1 MQRMK
6 RSGSK
11 LLCILLLLSLL
22 LSLTAC
28 GKPETQLEKTAGY
41 LQAQNAEPGTGS
53 VGGDW
58 LIFGLARSG
67 VKVPQKYFDAYY
79 ENVEAAVREKNGVLS
94 DRKYTEYSRTVL
106 ALTAIGKN
114 PADVAGF
121 DLLKPLADF
130 EQVTRQGING
140 TIFALLALD
149 SGNYEIP
156 ENPDAAV
163 QATRQMYVDELLAR
177 ALPDGGWTL
186 TGGEPDVD
194 ITAMTLQA
202 LAKYRDQADVTAAV
216 ERGLAVLSSLQEPDG
231 GYVSWGSSNSESVA
245 QVIVALTELGV
256 PLDDERFTK
265 NGITVEDALLRF
277 AQENGAFVHVRAGS
291 GGDAAA
297 YAAEQYAG
305 TTASD
310 SVTAEVDSELDESP
324 AHYEVE
330 LHTAWGEFEYLVDA
344 YTGKVLSG
352 QKDLLATAPAG
363 DEAAKPTAPSG
374 GADIGHAKAKSI
386 ALNHAGVSENKAYDM
401 EIELDDED
409 GTLVYEVEFK
419 SSGMEYSYEINAAT
433 GAILEHETEIDD

>member
-1 MQRMK
+1 MK

-41 LQAQNAEPGTGS
+41 LQAQIAEPGTGS

-67 VKVPQKYFDAYY
+67 VKDPQKYFDAYY

-114 PADVAGF
+114 PVDVAGF

-130 EQVTRQGING
+130 EQVTKQGING
-140 TIFALLALD
+140 TIFALLAMD
-149 SGNYEIP
+149 SGKYEIP

-163 QATRQMYVDELLAR
+163 QSTRQMYVDELLAR
-177 ALPDGGWTL
+177 ELPDGGWTL

-245 QVIVALTELGV
+245 QVLVALTELGV

-277 AQENGAFVHVRAGS
+277 AQENGAFVHVRDGS
-291 GGDAAA
+291 GGDDEMATEQAFYALAAIHR
-297 YAAEQYAG
+297 AETG
-305 TTASD
+305 ETT
-310 SVTAEVDSELDESP
+310 L
-324 AHYEVE
+324 
-330 LHTAWGEFEYLVDA
+330 
-344 YTGKVLSG
+344 
-352 QKDLLATAPAG
+352 
-363 DEAAKPTAPSG
+363 
-374 GADIGHAKAKSI
+374 
-386 ALNHAGVSENKAYDM
+386 YDM
-401 EIELDDED
+401 TD
-409 GTLVYEVEFK
+409 V
-419 SSGMEYSYEINAAT
+419 MQ
-433 GAILEHETEIDD
+433 

>member
-1 MQRMK
+1 MK

-41 LQAQNAEPGTGS
+41 LQAQIAAPGTGS

-67 VKVPQKYFDAYY
+67 VKVPQKYFDTYY

-130 EQVTRQGING
+130 EQVTKQGING

-149 SGNYEIP
+149 SGNYEMP
-156 ENPDAAV
+156 EDPDAAV

-177 ALPDGGWTL
+177 ELPDGGWTL
-186 TGGEPDVD
+186 AGGEPDVD
-194 ITAMTLQA
+194 ITAMTVQA
-202 LAKYRDQADVTAAV
+202 LAKYREQPDAAAAV

-277 AQENGAFVHVRAGS
+277 AQENGAFVHVRDGS
-291 GGDAAA
+291 GGDDGMATEQAFYALAAIHR
-297 YAAEQYAG
+297 AETG
-305 TTASD
+305 ETT
-310 SVTAEVDSELDESP
+310 L
-324 AHYEVE
+324 
-330 LHTAWGEFEYLVDA
+330 
-344 YTGKVLSG
+344 
-352 QKDLLATAPAG
+352 
-363 DEAAKPTAPSG
+363 
-374 GADIGHAKAKSI
+374 
-386 ALNHAGVSENKAYDM
+386 YDM
-401 EIELDDED
+401 TD
-409 GTLVYEVEFK
+409 V
-419 SSGMEYSYEINAAT
+419 MQ
-433 GAILEHETEIDD
+433 

>member
-1 MQRMK
+1 M
-6 RSGSK
+6 
-11 LLCILLLLSLL
+11 LVSLA
-22 LSLTAC
+22 AC
-28 GKPETQLEKTAGY
+28 GKEETPIKKTARY
-41 LQAQNAEPGTGS
+41 LQAQIPEPTCAA

-58 LIFGLARSG
+58 LVFGLARSG

-79 ENVEAAVREKNGVLS
+79 KNVEEYIVSVNGVLS
-94 DRKYTEYSRTVL
+94 RKKNTEYSRVIL
-106 ALTAIGKN
+106 ALTAIGKT

-121 DLLKPLADF
+121 NLLLPLGDF
-130 EQVTRQGING
+130 DETVRQGING

-277 AQENGAFVHVRAGS
+277 AQENGAFVHVRDGS
-291 GGDAAA
+291 GGDDGMATEQAFYALAAIHR
-297 YAAEQYAG
+297 AETG
-305 TTASD
+305 ETT
-310 SVTAEVDSELDESP
+310 L
-324 AHYEVE
+324 
-330 LHTAWGEFEYLVDA
+330 
-344 YTGKVLSG
+344 
-352 QKDLLATAPAG
+352 
-363 DEAAKPTAPSG
+363 
-374 GADIGHAKAKSI
+374 
-386 ALNHAGVSENKAYDM
+386 YDM
-401 EIELDDED
+401 TD
-409 GTLVYEVEFK
+409 V
-419 SSGMEYSYEINAAT
+419 MQ
-433 GAILEHETEIDD
+433 

>member
-1 MQRMK
+1 MK

-41 LQAQNAEPGTGS
+41 LQAQIAEPGTGS

-67 VKVPQKYFDAYY
+67 VKVPQKSFDAYY

-277 AQENGAFVHVRAGS
+277 AQENGAFVHVRDGS
-291 GGDAAA
+291 GGDDGMATEQAFYALAAIHR
-297 YAAEQYAG
+297 AETG
-305 TTASD
+305 ETT
-310 SVTAEVDSELDESP
+310 L
-324 AHYEVE
+324 
-330 LHTAWGEFEYLVDA
+330 
-344 YTGKVLSG
+344 
-352 QKDLLATAPAG
+352 
-363 DEAAKPTAPSG
+363 
-374 GADIGHAKAKSI
+374 
-386 ALNHAGVSENKAYDM
+386 YDM
-401 EIELDDED
+401 TD
-409 GTLVYEVEFK
+409 V
-419 SSGMEYSYEINAAT
+419 MQ
-433 GAILEHETEIDD
+433 

>member
-1 MQRMK
+1 MK

-41 LQAQNAEPGTGS
+41 LQAQIAEPGTGS

-106 ALTAIGKN
+106 ALTAIGNN

-277 AQENGAFVHVRAGS
+277 AQENGAFVHVRDGS
-291 GGDAAA
+291 GGDDGMATEQAFYALAAIHR
-297 YAAEQYAG
+297 AETG
-305 TTASD
+305 ETT
-310 SVTAEVDSELDESP
+310 L
-324 AHYEVE
+324 
-330 LHTAWGEFEYLVDA
+330 
-344 YTGKVLSG
+344 
-352 QKDLLATAPAG
+352 
-363 DEAAKPTAPSG
+363 
-374 GADIGHAKAKSI
+374 
-386 ALNHAGVSENKAYDM
+386 YDM
-401 EIELDDED
+401 TD
-409 GTLVYEVEFK
+409 V
-419 SSGMEYSYEINAAT
+419 MQ
-433 GAILEHETEIDD
+433 

>member
-1 MQRMK
+1 MK
-6 RSGSK
+6 RSGPK

-28 GKPETQLEKTAGY
+28 GKQANQLEKTAGY
-41 LQAQNAEPGTGS
+41 LQAQIAAPGTGS

-277 AQENGAFVHVRAGS
+277 AQENGAFVHVRDGS
-291 GGDAAA
+291 GGDDEMATEQAFYALAAIHR
-297 YAAEQYAG
+297 AETG
-305 TTASD
+305 ETT
-310 SVTAEVDSELDESP
+310 L
-324 AHYEVE
+324 
-330 LHTAWGEFEYLVDA
+330 
-344 YTGKVLSG
+344 
-352 QKDLLATAPAG
+352 
-363 DEAAKPTAPSG
+363 
-374 GADIGHAKAKSI
+374 
-386 ALNHAGVSENKAYDM
+386 YDM
-401 EIELDDED
+401 TD
-409 GTLVYEVEFK
+409 V
-419 SSGMEYSYEINAAT
+419 MQ
-433 GAILEHETEIDD
+433 

>member
-1 MQRMK
+1 MK

-41 LQAQNAEPGTGS
+41 LQAQIAEPGTGS

-277 AQENGAFVHVRAGS
+277 AQENGAFVHVRDGS
-291 GGDAAA
+291 GGDDEMATEQAFYALAAIHR
-297 YAAEQYAG
+297 AETG
-305 TTASD
+305 ETT
-310 SVTAEVDSELDESP
+310 L
-324 AHYEVE
+324 
-330 LHTAWGEFEYLVDA
+330 
-344 YTGKVLSG
+344 
-352 QKDLLATAPAG
+352 
-363 DEAAKPTAPSG
+363 
-374 GADIGHAKAKSI
+374 
-386 ALNHAGVSENKAYDM
+386 YDM
-401 EIELDDED
+401 TD
-409 GTLVYEVEFK
+409 VK
-419 SSGMEYSYEINAAT
+419 A
-433 GAILEHETEIDD
+433 

>member
-1 MQRMK
+1 MK

-41 LQAQNAEPGTGS
+41 LQAQIAEPGTGS

-163 QATRQMYVDELLAR
+163 QATRQMYVDELLGR

-277 AQENGAFVHVRAGS
+277 AQENGAFVHVRDGS
-291 GGDAAA
+291 GGDDGMATEQAFYALAAIHR
-297 YAAEQYAG
+297 AETG
-305 TTASD
+305 ETT
-310 SVTAEVDSELDESP
+310 L
-324 AHYEVE
+324 
-330 LHTAWGEFEYLVDA
+330 
-344 YTGKVLSG
+344 
-352 QKDLLATAPAG
+352 
-363 DEAAKPTAPSG
+363 
-374 GADIGHAKAKSI
+374 
-386 ALNHAGVSENKAYDM
+386 YDM
-401 EIELDDED
+401 TD
-409 GTLVYEVEFK
+409 V
-419 SSGMEYSYEINAAT
+419 MQ
-433 GAILEHETEIDD
+433 

>member
-1 MQRMK
+1 MK
-6 RSGSK
+6 RSGPK

-28 GKPETQLEKTAGY
+28 GKQANQLEKTAGY
-41 LQAQNAEPGTGS
+41 LQAQIAAPGTGS

-114 PADVAGF
+114 PADVAGY

-130 EQVTRQGING
+130 EQVTKQGING
-140 TIFALLALD
+140 TIFALLAMD
-149 SGNYEIP
+149 SGKYEIP

-177 ALPDGGWTL
+177 ELPDGGWTL

-202 LAKYRDQADVTAAV
+202 LAKYRGQAEVEAAV

-277 AQENGAFVHVRAGS
+277 AQENGAFVHVRDGS
-291 GGDAAA
+291 GGDDGMATEQAFYALAAIHR
-297 YAAEQYAG
+297 AETG
-305 TTASD
+305 ETT
-310 SVTAEVDSELDESP
+310 L
-324 AHYEVE
+324 
-330 LHTAWGEFEYLVDA
+330 
-344 YTGKVLSG
+344 
-352 QKDLLATAPAG
+352 
-363 DEAAKPTAPSG
+363 
-374 GADIGHAKAKSI
+374 
-386 ALNHAGVSENKAYDM
+386 YDM
-401 EIELDDED
+401 TD
-409 GTLVYEVEFK
+409 V
-419 SSGMEYSYEINAAT
+419 MQ
-433 GAILEHETEIDD
+433 

>member
-1 MQRMK
+1 MK

-41 LQAQNAEPGTGS
+41 LQAQIAEPGTGS

-156 ENPDAAV
+156 ENPDANV

-177 ALPDGGWTL
+177 ELPDGGWTL

-277 AQENGAFVHVRAGS
+277 AQENGAFVHVRDGS
-291 GGDAAA
+291 GGDDGMATEQAFYALAAIHR
-297 YAAEQYAG
+297 AETG
-305 TTASD
+305 ETT
-310 SVTAEVDSELDESP
+310 L
-324 AHYEVE
+324 
-330 LHTAWGEFEYLVDA
+330 
-344 YTGKVLSG
+344 
-352 QKDLLATAPAG
+352 
-363 DEAAKPTAPSG
+363 
-374 GADIGHAKAKSI
+374 
-386 ALNHAGVSENKAYDM
+386 YDM
-401 EIELDDED
+401 TD
-409 GTLVYEVEFK
+409 V
-419 SSGMEYSYEINAAT
+419 MQ
-433 GAILEHETEIDD
+433 

>member
-1 MQRMK
+1 MK
-6 RSGSK
+6 RIGSN

-22 LSLTAC
+22 LSLAAC

-41 LQAQNAEPGTGS
+41 LQAQIAEPGTGS

-277 AQENGAFVHVRAGS
+277 AQENGAFVHVRDGS
-291 GGDAAA
+291 GGDDGMATEQAFYALAAIHR
-297 YAAEQYAG
+297 AETG
-305 TTASD
+305 ETT
-310 SVTAEVDSELDESP
+310 L
-324 AHYEVE
+324 
-330 LHTAWGEFEYLVDA
+330 
-344 YTGKVLSG
+344 
-352 QKDLLATAPAG
+352 
-363 DEAAKPTAPSG
+363 
-374 GADIGHAKAKSI
+374 
-386 ALNHAGVSENKAYDM
+386 YDM
-401 EIELDDED
+401 TD
-409 GTLVYEVEFK
+409 V
-419 SSGMEYSYEINAAT
+419 MQ
-433 GAILEHETEIDD
+433 

>member
-1 MQRMK
+1 MK

-28 GKPETQLEKTAGY
+28 GKPETQLEKTAGD
-41 LQAQNAEPGTGS
+41 LQAQIAEPGTGS

-277 AQENGAFVHVRAGS
+277 AQENGAFVHVRDGS
-291 GGDAAA
+291 GGDDGMATEQAFYALAAIHR
-297 YAAEQYAG
+297 AETG
-305 TTASD
+305 ETT
-310 SVTAEVDSELDESP
+310 L
-324 AHYEVE
+324 
-330 LHTAWGEFEYLVDA
+330 
-344 YTGKVLSG
+344 
-352 QKDLLATAPAG
+352 
-363 DEAAKPTAPSG
+363 
-374 GADIGHAKAKSI
+374 
-386 ALNHAGVSENKAYDM
+386 YDM
-401 EIELDDED
+401 TD
-409 GTLVYEVEFK
+409 V
-419 SSGMEYSYEINAAT
+419 MQ
-433 GAILEHETEIDD
+433 

>member
-1 MQRMK
+1 MK

-28 GKPETQLEKTAGY
+28 GKQANQLEKTAGY
-41 LQAQNAEPGTGS
+41 LQAQIAAPGTGS

-106 ALTAIGKN
+106 ARTAIGKN
-114 PADVAGF
+114 PVDVAGF

-130 EQVTRQGING
+130 EQVTKQGING
-140 TIFALLALD
+140 TIFALLAMD
-149 SGNYEIP
+149 SGKYEIP

-163 QATRQMYVDELLAR
+163 QSTRQMYVDELLAR
-177 ALPDGGWTL
+177 ELPDGGWTL

-245 QVIVALTELGV
+245 QVLVALTELGV

-277 AQENGAFVHVRAGS
+277 AQENGAFVHVRDGS
-291 GGDAAA
+291 GGDDEMATEQAFYALAAIHR
-297 YAAEQYAG
+297 AETG
-305 TTASD
+305 ETT
-310 SVTAEVDSELDESP
+310 L
-324 AHYEVE
+324 
-330 LHTAWGEFEYLVDA
+330 
-344 YTGKVLSG
+344 
-352 QKDLLATAPAG
+352 
-363 DEAAKPTAPSG
+363 
-374 GADIGHAKAKSI
+374 
-386 ALNHAGVSENKAYDM
+386 YDM
-401 EIELDDED
+401 TD
-409 GTLVYEVEFK
+409 V
-419 SSGMEYSYEINAAT
+419 MQ
-433 GAILEHETEIDD
+433 

>member
-1 MQRMK
+1 MK

-28 GKPETQLEKTAGY
+28 GKQANQLEKTAGY
-41 LQAQNAEPGTGS
+41 LQAQLAAPGTGS

-67 VKVPQKYFDAYY
+67 VKVSQKYFDAYY

-114 PADVAGF
+114 PADVAGY

-130 EQVTRQGING
+130 EQVTKQGING

-149 SGNYEIP
+149 SGKYEIP

-177 ALPDGGWTL
+177 ELPDGGWTL

-202 LAKYRDQADVTAAV
+202 LAKYRGQAEVEAAV

-277 AQENGAFVHVRAGS
+277 AQENGAFVHVRDGS
-291 GGDAAA
+291 GGDDGMATEQAFYALAAIHR
-297 YAAEQYAG
+297 AETG
-305 TTASD
+305 ETT
-310 SVTAEVDSELDESP
+310 L
-324 AHYEVE
+324 
-330 LHTAWGEFEYLVDA
+330 
-344 YTGKVLSG
+344 
-352 QKDLLATAPAG
+352 
-363 DEAAKPTAPSG
+363 
-374 GADIGHAKAKSI
+374 
-386 ALNHAGVSENKAYDM
+386 YDM
-401 EIELDDED
+401 TD
-409 GTLVYEVEFK
+409 V
-419 SSGMEYSYEINAAT
+419 MQ
-433 GAILEHETEIDD
+433 

>member
-1 MQRMK
+1 MK

-41 LQAQNAEPGTGS
+41 LQAQIAEPGTGS

-114 PADVAGF
+114 PADVAGY

-277 AQENGAFVHVRAGS
+277 AQENGAFVHVRDGS
-291 GGDAAA
+291 GGDDGMATEQAFYALAAIHR
-297 YAAEQYAG
+297 AETG
-305 TTASD
+305 ETT
-310 SVTAEVDSELDESP
+310 L
-324 AHYEVE
+324 
-330 LHTAWGEFEYLVDA
+330 
-344 YTGKVLSG
+344 
-352 QKDLLATAPAG
+352 
-363 DEAAKPTAPSG
+363 
-374 GADIGHAKAKSI
+374 
-386 ALNHAGVSENKAYDM
+386 YDM
-401 EIELDDED
+401 TD
-409 GTLVYEVEFK
+409 V
-419 SSGMEYSYEINAAT
+419 MQ
-433 GAILEHETEIDD
+433 

>member
-1 MQRMK
+1 MK

-41 LQAQNAEPGTGS
+41 LQAQIAEPGTGS

-106 ALTAIGKN
+106 ALTTIGKN

-277 AQENGAFVHVRAGS
+277 AQENGAFVHVRDGS
-291 GGDAAA
+291 GGDDGMATEQAFYALAAIHR
-297 YAAEQYAG
+297 AETG
-305 TTASD
+305 ETT
-310 SVTAEVDSELDESP
+310 L
-324 AHYEVE
+324 
-330 LHTAWGEFEYLVDA
+330 
-344 YTGKVLSG
+344 
-352 QKDLLATAPAG
+352 
-363 DEAAKPTAPSG
+363 
-374 GADIGHAKAKSI
+374 
-386 ALNHAGVSENKAYDM
+386 YDM
-401 EIELDDED
+401 TD
-409 GTLVYEVEFK
+409 V
-419 SSGMEYSYEINAAT
+419 MQ
-433 GAILEHETEIDD
+433 

>member
-1 MQRMK
+1 MK
-6 RSGSK
+6 RSGPK

-28 GKPETQLEKTAGY
+28 GKQANQLEKTAGY
-41 LQAQNAEPGTGS
+41 LQAQIAAPGTGS

-114 PADVAGF
+114 PVDVAGF

-130 EQVTRQGING
+130 EQVTKQGING

-245 QVIVALTELGV
+245 QVLVALTELGV

-277 AQENGAFVHVRAGS
+277 AQENGAFVHVRDGS
-291 GGDAAA
+291 GGDDEMATEQAFYALAAIHR
-297 YAAEQYAG
+297 AETG
-305 TTASD
+305 ETT
-310 SVTAEVDSELDESP
+310 L
-324 AHYEVE
+324 
-330 LHTAWGEFEYLVDA
+330 
-344 YTGKVLSG
+344 
-352 QKDLLATAPAG
+352 
-363 DEAAKPTAPSG
+363 
-374 GADIGHAKAKSI
+374 
-386 ALNHAGVSENKAYDM
+386 YDM
-401 EIELDDED
+401 TD
-409 GTLVYEVEFK
+409 V
-419 SSGMEYSYEINAAT
+419 MQ
-433 GAILEHETEIDD
+433 

>member
-1 MQRMK
+1 MK

-41 LQAQNAEPGTGS
+41 LQAQIAEPGTGS

-79 ENVEAAVREKNGVLS
+79 ENVDAAVREKNGVLS

-277 AQENGAFVHVRAGS
+277 AQENGAFVHVRDGS
-291 GGDAAA
+291 GGDDGMATEQAFYALAAIHR
-297 YAAEQYAG
+297 AETG
-305 TTASD
+305 ETT
-310 SVTAEVDSELDESP
+310 L
-324 AHYEVE
+324 
-330 LHTAWGEFEYLVDA
+330 
-344 YTGKVLSG
+344 
-352 QKDLLATAPAG
+352 
-363 DEAAKPTAPSG
+363 
-374 GADIGHAKAKSI
+374 
-386 ALNHAGVSENKAYDM
+386 YDM
-401 EIELDDED
+401 TD
-409 GTLVYEVEFK
+409 V
-419 SSGMEYSYEINAAT
+419 MQ
-433 GAILEHETEIDD
+433 

>member
-1 MQRMK
+1 MK

-41 LQAQNAEPGTGS
+41 LQAQIAEPGTGS
-53 VGGDW
+53 VGGGW

-277 AQENGAFVHVRAGS
+277 AQENGAFVHVRDGS
-291 GGDAAA
+291 GGDDGMATEQAFYALAAIHR
-297 YAAEQYAG
+297 AETG
-305 TTASD
+305 ETT
-310 SVTAEVDSELDESP
+310 L
-324 AHYEVE
+324 
-330 LHTAWGEFEYLVDA
+330 
-344 YTGKVLSG
+344 
-352 QKDLLATAPAG
+352 
-363 DEAAKPTAPSG
+363 
-374 GADIGHAKAKSI
+374 
-386 ALNHAGVSENKAYDM
+386 YDM
-401 EIELDDED
+401 TD
-409 GTLVYEVEFK
+409 V
-419 SSGMEYSYEINAAT
+419 MQ
-433 GAILEHETEIDD
+433 

>member
-1 MQRMK
+1 MK

-41 LQAQNAEPGTGS
+41 LHAQIAEPGTGS

-277 AQENGAFVHVRAGS
+277 AQENGAFVHVRDGS
-291 GGDAAA
+291 GGDDGMATEQAFYALAAIHR
-297 YAAEQYAG
+297 AETG
-305 TTASD
+305 ETT
-310 SVTAEVDSELDESP
+310 L
-324 AHYEVE
+324 
-330 LHTAWGEFEYLVDA
+330 
-344 YTGKVLSG
+344 
-352 QKDLLATAPAG
+352 
-363 DEAAKPTAPSG
+363 
-374 GADIGHAKAKSI
+374 
-386 ALNHAGVSENKAYDM
+386 YDM
-401 EIELDDED
+401 TD
-409 GTLVYEVEFK
+409 V
-419 SSGMEYSYEINAAT
+419 MQ
-433 GAILEHETEIDD
+433 

>member
-1 MQRMK
+1 MK

-41 LQAQNAEPGTGS
+41 LQAQIAEPGTGS

-231 GYVSWGSSNSESVA
+231 GYTSWGSSNSESVA

-277 AQENGAFVHVRAGS
+277 AQENGAFVHVRDGS
-291 GGDAAA
+291 GGDDGMATEQAFYALAAIHR
-297 YAAEQYAG
+297 AETG
-305 TTASD
+305 ETT
-310 SVTAEVDSELDESP
+310 L
-324 AHYEVE
+324 
-330 LHTAWGEFEYLVDA
+330 
-344 YTGKVLSG
+344 
-352 QKDLLATAPAG
+352 
-363 DEAAKPTAPSG
+363 
-374 GADIGHAKAKSI
+374 
-386 ALNHAGVSENKAYDM
+386 YDM
-401 EIELDDED
+401 TD
-409 GTLVYEVEFK
+409 V
-419 SSGMEYSYEINAAT
+419 MQ
-433 GAILEHETEIDD
+433 

>member
-1 MQRMK
+1 MK

-41 LQAQNAEPGTGS
+41 LQAQIAEPGTGS

-216 ERGLAVLSSLQEPDG
+216 ERGLAVLSSLQEPDA

-277 AQENGAFVHVRAGS
+277 AQENGAFVHVRDGS
-291 GGDAAA
+291 GGDDGMATEQAFYALAAIHR
-297 YAAEQYAG
+297 AETG
-305 TTASD
+305 ETT
-310 SVTAEVDSELDESP
+310 L
-324 AHYEVE
+324 
-330 LHTAWGEFEYLVDA
+330 
-344 YTGKVLSG
+344 
-352 QKDLLATAPAG
+352 
-363 DEAAKPTAPSG
+363 
-374 GADIGHAKAKSI
+374 
-386 ALNHAGVSENKAYDM
+386 YDM
-401 EIELDDED
+401 TD
-409 GTLVYEVEFK
+409 V
-419 SSGMEYSYEINAAT
+419 MQ
-433 GAILEHETEIDD
+433 

>member
-1 MQRMK
+1 MK

-41 LQAQNAEPGTGS
+41 LQAQIAEPGTGS

-202 LAKYRDQADVTAAV
+202 DVTAAV

-277 AQENGAFVHVRAGS
+277 AQENGAFVHVRDGS
-291 GGDAAA
+291 GGDDGMATEQAFYALAAIHR
-297 YAAEQYAG
+297 AETG
-305 TTASD
+305 ETT
-310 SVTAEVDSELDESP
+310 L
-324 AHYEVE
+324 
-330 LHTAWGEFEYLVDA
+330 
-344 YTGKVLSG
+344 
-352 QKDLLATAPAG
+352 
-363 DEAAKPTAPSG
+363 
-374 GADIGHAKAKSI
+374 
-386 ALNHAGVSENKAYDM
+386 YDM
-401 EIELDDED
+401 TD
-409 GTLVYEVEFK
+409 V
-419 SSGMEYSYEINAAT
+419 MQ
-433 GAILEHETEIDD
+433 

>member
-1 MQRMK
+1 MK

-41 LQAQNAEPGTGS
+41 LQAQIAEPGTGS

-231 GYVSWGSSNSESVA
+231 GCVSWGSSNSESVA

-277 AQENGAFVHVRAGS
+277 AQENGAFVHVRDGS
-291 GGDAAA
+291 GGDDGMATEQAFYALAAIHR
-297 YAAEQYAG
+297 AETG
-305 TTASD
+305 ETT
-310 SVTAEVDSELDESP
+310 L
-324 AHYEVE
+324 
-330 LHTAWGEFEYLVDA
+330 
-344 YTGKVLSG
+344 
-352 QKDLLATAPAG
+352 
-363 DEAAKPTAPSG
+363 
-374 GADIGHAKAKSI
+374 
-386 ALNHAGVSENKAYDM
+386 YDM
-401 EIELDDED
+401 TD
-409 GTLVYEVEFK
+409 V
-419 SSGMEYSYEINAAT
+419 MQ
-433 GAILEHETEIDD
+433 

>member
-1 MQRMK
+1 MK

-41 LQAQNAEPGTGS
+41 LQAQIAEPGTGS

-79 ENVEAAVREKNGVLS
+79 ENVEAAVREKNVVLS

-277 AQENGAFVHVRAGS
+277 AQENGAFVHVRDGS
-291 GGDAAA
+291 GGDDGMATEQAFYALAAIHR
-297 YAAEQYAG
+297 AETG
-305 TTASD
+305 ETT
-310 SVTAEVDSELDESP
+310 L
-324 AHYEVE
+324 
-330 LHTAWGEFEYLVDA
+330 
-344 YTGKVLSG
+344 
-352 QKDLLATAPAG
+352 
-363 DEAAKPTAPSG
+363 
-374 GADIGHAKAKSI
+374 
-386 ALNHAGVSENKAYDM
+386 YDM
-401 EIELDDED
+401 TD
-409 GTLVYEVEFK
+409 V
-419 SSGMEYSYEINAAT
+419 MQ
-433 GAILEHETEIDD
+433 